1 MIQLLLP
8 AFLLSIVLLGIH
20 SWYGV
25 RIIRRGIIF
34 TDLAIGQM
42 AALGAAMSFTFMH
55 GHYVYPASLA
65 FALLG
70 GLAIAM
76 ILRKGSHH
84 EAFIGLLYAFGISG
98 VFILLSRA
106 PHGMESFQNLMA
118 YDILFTRTD
127 EVIRVAVLYILI
139 GTILLVSEK
148 KLSGTIRELVFFLTF
163 AVTVTSSVQLAGV
176 LIVFAILVAPA
187 LVAIHLDRLPAWRR
201 LFGQRVVVSA
211 WVVGLAVNTAS
222 VMVSYTLDLPT
233 GYTLV
238 FSHAL
243 VAMLVSFILPETV

>member
-1 MIQLLLP
+1 
-8 AFLLSIVLLGIH
+8 
-20 SWYGV
+20 
-25 RIIRRGIIF
+25 
-34 TDLAIGQM
+34 
-42 AALGAAMSFTFMH
+42 
-55 GHYVYPASLA
+55 
-65 FALLG
+65 
-70 GLAIAM
+70 
-76 ILRKGSHH
+76 
-84 EAFIGLLYAFGISG
+84 
-98 VFILLSRA
+98 
-106 PHGMESFQNLMA
+106 MA